1 MPASAEES
9 LRTSVLLSLVVPSGG
24 SLRCL
29 KVAPSCLLFQVG
41 EFVSNPREMLGIGFI

>member
-9 LRTSVLLSLVVPSGG
+9 LRASVLLSLVVPSGG
-24 SLRCL
+24 SLRFQT
-29 KVAPSCLLFQVG
+29 PSCLLFQVG